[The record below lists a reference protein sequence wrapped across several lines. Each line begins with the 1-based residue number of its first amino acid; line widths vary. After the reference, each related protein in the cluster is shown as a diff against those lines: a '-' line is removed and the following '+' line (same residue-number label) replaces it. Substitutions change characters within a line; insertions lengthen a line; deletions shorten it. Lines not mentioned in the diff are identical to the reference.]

1 MKLISNMTAEDGAL
15 IAIQTVGPD
24 GKTTFHPVAV
34 VEGADGSEILIA
46 VLAVTGKNPGSINEG
61 KVVHDSLCAI
71 APAADAYPELR
82 AKLASIE

>member
-1 MKLISNMTAEDGAL
+1 MKLLSNMTGNDGSL

-46 VLAVTGKNPGSINEG
+46 VLAVLGNDPGSIAG
-61 KVVHDSLCAI
+61 GRDVHDSLCVITPTAEV
-71 APAADAYPELR
+71 YPELK